1 MRKLR
6 MEEYLKCMEE
16 LDEIAALKY
25 EIVKR
30 EKRVYQEILKYGKT
44 IYI

>member
-1 MRKLR
+1 

-30 EKRVYQEILKYGKT
+30 EKGCIKKF
-44 IYI
+44 